1 MSSVKTV
8 LIEMLSTFD
17 AKSRLS
23 AKQLKDQLH
32 TCWPVPNSR
41 VALDQLQKELR
52 DEMKQSLE
60 VVSCLKVISSLC
72 VLEYKNIGL
81 IFFTMLEL
89 YVYKL
94 CLHNIIVL
102 YFLPLVC
109 TLFIRLCVNM
119 L

>member
-23 AKQLKDQLH
+23 AKQLKEQLH

-41 VALDQLQKELR
+41 VALDQVRKELR

-60 VVSCLKVISSLC
+60 VVSPNTYSLVHVHELC
-72 VLEYKNIGL
+72 VCCSEN
-81 IFFTMLEL
+81 
-89 YVYKL
+89 
-94 CLHNIIVL
+94 
-102 YFLPLVC
+102 LVC
-109 TLFIRLCVNM
+109 YTQSCHGKFSLGSTQFADKTSCLLYLYTVE
-119 L
+119 LEWL

>member
-60 VVSCLKVISSLC
+60 VVGF
-72 VLEYKNIGL
+72 VLEKWPVTDCSDN
-81 IFFTMLEL
+81 F
-89 YVYKL
+89 K
-94 CLHNIIVL
+94 CS
-102 YFLPLVC
+102 
-109 TLFIRLCVNM
+109 
-119 L
+119 